1 MKKVD
6 LKIEKLCNKL
16 EHIVKYTN
24 DIIVIKS
31 WNLWGDDIYTISSND
46 LRGDI
51 FSIISLA
58 DNHGYSIRVDY
69 DTSLDSSDIHIGED
83 NENAKKLM
91 QLVKD
96 KYENQKDEK
105 KIKKI
110 DKSLEILDKI
120 NDLIIKK
127 TLKKD

>member
-6 LKIEKLCNKL
+6 SKIEKLCNKL
-16 EHIVKYTN
+16 EYIVKYTN
-24 DIIVIKS
+24 DVIVIKS

-46 LRGDI
+46 LCGDI

-120 NDLIIKK
+120 NDILFKEGK
-127 TLKKD
+127 